1 MLANLRVQTS
11 LKALLLLGLGFF
23 LFTRLTGGTL
33 YFYIS
38 ERFGWLTLVA
48 ALGLFLLG
56 ISYRTGRHNAEAEA
70 VAGCEH
76 DHADG
81 HPGHDHSDHDH
92 SGHDHPGH
100 DHAIGWGGLLIVA
113 LPILFGLLIP
123 PRPLGSTALAARE
136 MNVSGVPSALPAA
149 VQGATAKA
157 DTERSVLDWVL
168 DFQASGRDGEN
179 FAGRSADVM
188 GFVHREADDP
198 ADAFWLTRYVVGC
211 CVVDAVPVGLRV
223 VWPDAPALEA
233 DSWVRVG
240 GQLVESTDAIAPW
253 LEAQSVVVVPPP
265 NQPYLYP

>member
-38 ERFGWLTLVA
+38 ERFGWLTVVA
-48 ALGLFLLG
+48 ALGLFVLG
-56 ISYRTGRHNAEAEA
+56 ISYRTGRRNEEAEA

-76 DHADG
+76 DH
-81 HPGHDHSDHDH
+81 PGHAHT
-92 SGHDHPGH
+92 
-100 DHAIGWGGLLIVA
+100 IGWGGLLIVA

-136 MNVSGVPSALPAA
+136 MNVSGMPSALPAA

-168 DFQASGRDGEN
+168 DFQASGTDGEN

-188 GFVHREADDP
+188 GFVHREAGDP

-233 DSWVRVG
+233 DSWVRVE
-240 GQLVESTDAIAPW
+240 GQLAENVSAAAPW

>member
-33 YFYIS
+33 YYYIS
-38 ERFGWLTLVA
+38 ERFGWLTVVA

-56 ISYRTGRHNAEAEA
+56 ISYRTGRRNEEAEA
-70 VAGCEH
+70 SAGCEH
-76 DHADG
+76 DHTDG
-81 HPGHDHSDHDH
+81 HAGHDHP
-92 SGHDHPGH
+92 GHDHPGH

-168 DFQASGRDGEN
+168 DFQASGTDGEN
-179 FAGRSADVM
+179 FAGRSAHVM

-211 CVVDAVPVGLRV
+211 CVVDAMPVGLRV

-233 DSWVRVG
+233 DSWVRVE
-240 GQLVESTDAIAPW
+240 GQLAENVSAAAPW
-253 LEAQSVVVVPPP
+253 LEAQSVVVIPPP

>member
-23 LFTRLTGGTL
+23 LFTRLTSGTL

-38 ERFGWLTLVA
+38 ERFGWLTIVA
-48 ALGLFLLG
+48 ALGLLLLG
-56 ISYRTGRHNAEAEA
+56 ITYRTGRHNEESEAGE
-70 VAGCEH
+70 GCEH
-76 DHADG
+76 DHA
-81 HPGHDHSDHDH
+81 GHDHS
-92 SGHDHPGH
+92 
-100 DHAIGWGGLLIVA
+100 IGWGGLLIVA

-123 PRPLGSTALAARE
+123 PRPLGSTALSARE

-168 DFQASGRDGEN
+168 DFQASGTDGDN

-211 CVVDAVPVGLRV
+211 CVVDAMPVGLRV

-233 DSWVRVG
+233 DSWVRVE
-240 GQLVESTDAIAPW
+240 GQLAENVSAAAPW
-253 LEAQSVVVVPPP
+253 LEAQSVVVIPPP
-265 NQPYLYP
+265 SQPYLYP

>member
-38 ERFGWLTLVA
+38 ERFGWLTVVA
-48 ALGLFLLG
+48 ALGLFVLG
-56 ISYRTGRHNAEAEA
+56 ISYRTGRHYEEAEA

-81 HPGHDHSDHDH
+81 HPGHDHSGHDH

-123 PRPLGSTALAARE
+123 PRPLRERPDQPDPTGTQRRAIRAARGCAGG
-136 MNVSGVPSALPAA
+136 NGQGRYRALCAGLGAGFSGQRQGRGEFCRALCRCDGLCPP
-149 VQGATAKA
+149 G
-157 DTERSVLDWVL
+157 
-168 DFQASGRDGEN
+168 SG
-179 FAGRSADVM
+179 
-188 GFVHREADDP
+188 
-198 ADAFWLTRYVVGC
+198 
-211 CVVDAVPVGLRV
+211 
-223 VWPDAPALEA
+223 
-233 DSWVRVG
+233 
-240 GQLVESTDAIAPW
+240 
-253 LEAQSVVVVPPP
+253 
-265 NQPYLYP
+265 

>member
-1 MLANLRVQTS
+1 MPANLRVQTS

-23 LFTRLTGGTL
+23 LLTRLTGGTL

-38 ERFGWLTLVA
+38 QRFGWLTLVA

-56 ISYRTGRHNAEAEA
+56 ISYRTGRHKAEAEA
-70 VAGCEH
+70 GAGCEH
-76 DHADG
+76 DHA
-81 HPGHDHSDHDH
+81 GHDHT
-92 SGHDHPGH
+92 GHN
-100 DHAIGWGGLLIVA
+100 HAIGWSGLLIVA
-113 LPILFGLLIP
+113 LPILFGLLVP

-168 DFQASGRDGEN
+168 DFQASGEDGDN
-179 FAGRSADVM
+179 FSGRSADVV

-211 CVVDAVPVGLRV
+211 CVVDAMPVGLRV

-233 DSWVRVG
+233 DSWVRVE
-240 GQLVESTDAIAPW
+240 GQLAESPDAPAPW
-253 LEAQSVVVVPPP
+253 LDAQSVIVVPPP